1 MMNLFKFPGFSYL
14 ALSTT
19 AAFMQHLILY
29 FWNRFEVMIVIGLL
43 KAQYFF
49 PLGFSF
55 YFLRGLVQERAEII
69 TLY

>member
-29 FWNRFEVMIVIGLL
+29 FWNRFEVMIVISLL
-43 KAQYFF
+43 IAQYFF
-49 PLGFSF
+49 PLGFF
-55 YFLRGLVQERAEII
+55 FLFFAGVGSRKG
-69 TLY
+69 